1 MQDCIVMQWENA
13 KIVNI
18 IIKNKIKLLLVSQ
31 AELTSHY
38 LCFDYF
44 NLVLTILYRIN
55 ILSYFFINM
64 LESIRLGKY
73 HFPFHIFNH
82 SFSFS
87 FINLIDLLFNFHWKN
102 IFFIYTW
109 NSLFCRFHI
118 NYKMSL
124 AKGDHS
130 LESLT

>member
-13 KIVNI
+13 KIENI
-18 IIKNKIKLLLVSQ
+18 IIKNQIKLLLVSQ

-55 ILSYFFINM
+55 ILSYSFINM

-73 HFPFHIFNH
+73 HFRFHIFIH

-87 FINLIDLLFNFHWKN
+87 FINLIDLLFNFHWKTS
-102 IFFIYTW
+102 FLFIHETHYFVDFTKIIKC
-109 NSLFCRFHI
+109 LLQREI
-118 NYKMSL
+118 IR
-124 AKGDHS
+124 
-130 LESLT
+130 